1 MEEKQATVP
10 YFVHE
15 GDMAR
20 MENAMN
26 KMENVTNMMRRALI
40 AVCITLAFV
49 VATFAIAFT
58 INNSNWIR
66 YAETLMQGEE
76 DGIHQQPNPGVDP

>member
-26 KMENVTNMMRRALI
+26 KMEKI
-40 AVCITLAFV
+40 
-49 VATFAIAFT
+49 
-58 INNSNWIR
+58 
-66 YAETLMQGEE
+66 
-76 DGIHQQPNPGVDP
+76 